1 MDGPATTRVHGYQAH
16 AEHRLLLPAQQRLPP
31 SASDSSNAGIGHDA
45 GVRRLRL
52 RGGGPPLAVGPD
64 DNNHLVDAEFDVE
77 AWQQNVGVWCD
88 VNGCGPQSNVG
99 DVLTYPA
106 DDVCSPCWRCRRCAF
121 FTCSPPCRAPDD
133 MCHCVAPAPA
143 SAAFLDL
150 NDEDSDVDFTAPVA
164 AVLEV
169 AEGQMLDLNEDNG
182 DDDDDVSDYY
192 TITTY
197 CQNGLRIN
205 GSCQSCGAPER
216 ASCVCLYSESLSLR
230 VDP

>member
-1 MDGPATTRVHGYQAH
+1 
-16 AEHRLLLPAQQRLPP
+16 
-31 SASDSSNAGIGHDA
+31 
-45 GVRRLRL
+45 
-52 RGGGPPLAVGPD
+52 
-64 DNNHLVDAEFDVE
+64 
-77 AWQQNVGVWCD
+77 
-88 VNGCGPQSNVG
+88 
-99 DVLTYPA
+99 
-106 DDVCSPCWRCRRCAF
+106 
-121 FTCSPPCRAPDD
+121 

-169 AEGQMLDLNEDNG
+169 PEGQMLDLNEDDG

-197 CQNGLRIN
+197 CQDGLRIN

-216 ASCVCLYSESLSLR
+216 ESYVCLFQDLCHYVWLSTLEAPDEL
-230 VDP
+230 V

>member
-1 MDGPATTRVHGYQAH
+1 
-16 AEHRLLLPAQQRLPP
+16 
-31 SASDSSNAGIGHDA
+31 
-45 GVRRLRL
+45 
-52 RGGGPPLAVGPD
+52 
-64 DNNHLVDAEFDVE
+64 
-77 AWQQNVGVWCD
+77 
-88 VNGCGPQSNVG
+88 
-99 DVLTYPA
+99 
-106 DDVCSPCWRCRRCAF
+106 
-121 FTCSPPCRAPDD
+121 

-150 NDEDSDVDFTAPVA
+150 NDEDSNVDFTSPVA

-169 AEGQMLDLNEDNG
+169 PEGQMLDLNKDNG

-216 ASCVCLYSESLSLR
+216 ASCVCLFQDLR
-230 VDP
+230 HSTCRTLKRQMNRFKFRCPYHKASMSRRAPPEAPPSATCPLAVAPPCCRVAPLERFLP